1 MDESFLSPNK
11 STNLTT
17 KNMNEPKLDL
27 ERHSL
32 AHLMATG
39 ILKMWPQARFGVGP
53 VIENGFYY
61 DVEIPGYQLT
71 ELDLRKI
78 EKTMNK
84 LKQQKLPYEK
94 KEISINEAIKLFDQ
108 FGQTYKV
115 ELLNDLKTKGTTKM
129 NGTEAEVL
137 PEGESKI
144 SLYQIGDFIDLCRGP
159 HVKNSND
166 LKAAFVLEKLAGAY
180 WRGDEKNKMLTRI
193 YGLAFNTQKEL
204 EDYLAMIEE
213 AKKRDHRK
221 LGKELELFVISDLVG
236 PGMPLYTPKGTI
248 VRGEIINFSNELQ
261 QRIGYQP
268 VHTPQVNKAE
278 LFKISGH
285 YEKFKDDMLMVKSHY
300 SEEEYFLKPM
310 NCPQHTQ
317 IYASQKRS
325 YRDLPIAYSDTANL
339 FRDEKPGELSGL
351 TRLRCFCQDDS
362 HCFCREDQ
370 IRDEFKKLLNLI
382 KEALTVY
389 GMDYRIRLSLWDKNH
404 QEKYLG
410 DKDIWSK
417 SQKLMEE
424 LLKENKIDYFKAEG
438 EAAFYGPKMD
448 IMVTDALKRDWQIST
463 IQLDLNMPVR
473 FDLKYTDAD
482 GSEKHPIMIHKA
494 IVGSPERFMGILIEH
509 YAGAFPLWL
518 APVQV
523 KILNVGQT
531 HEEHC
536 RKLAERFKTENIRVE
551 LDLANETVGNKIRK
565 TVVQKIP
572 YMLVIGDKEIA
583 SDKLLVRARGEE
595 KLLDIDLNEFIEKI
609 KTLTKSRE
617 NLL

>member
-1 MDESFLSPNK
+1 LDESFLSPNK

>member
-1 MDESFLSPNK
+1 
-11 STNLTT
+11 
-17 KNMNEPKLDL
+17 MNEPKLDL

-32 AHLMATG
+32 AHLMAAG

-94 KEISINEAIKLFDQ
+94 KEISIDEAIKLFDQ

-129 NGTEAEVL
+129 NGAEAEVL

-144 SLYQIGDFIDLCRGP
+144 SLYQTGDFIDLCRGP

-180 WRGDEKNKMLTRI
+180 WRGNDKNPMLTRI
-193 YGLAFNTQKEL
+193 YALAFKTQKEL

-370 IRDEFKKLLNLI
+370 IGDEFKKLLDLI

-389 GMDYRIRLSLWDKNH
+389 GMDYRIRLSLWDENH

-482 GSEKHPIMIHKA
+482 GSEKHPIVIHKA

-518 APVQV
+518 APVQI

-536 RKLAERFKTENIRVE
+536 QKLAERFKKDNIRVE

-565 TVVQKIP
+565 AVVQKIP

-583 SDKLLVRARGEE
+583 SDKLMVRVRGEE
-595 KLLDIDLNEFIEKI
+595 KLLEIDLNEFIEKI

>member
-531 HEEHC
+531 HGEHC

>member
-1 MDESFLSPNK
+1 
-11 STNLTT
+11 
-17 KNMNEPKLDL
+17 MNEPKLDL

-32 AHLMATG
+32 AHLMAAG

-94 KEISINEAIKLFDQ
+94 KEISIDEAIKLFDQ

-129 NGTEAEVL
+129 NGAEAEVL

-144 SLYQIGDFIDLCRGP
+144 SLYQTGDFIDLCRGP

-166 LKAAFVLEKLAGAY
+166 LKAAFILEKLAGAY
-180 WRGDEKNKMLTRI
+180 WRGNDKNFMLTRI

-370 IRDEFKKLLNLI
+370 IGDEFKKLLDLI

-389 GMDYRIRLSLWDKNH
+389 GMDYRIRLSLWDENH

-536 RKLAERFKTENIRVE
+536 RKLAEQFKKENIRVE

-565 TVVQKIP
+565 AVVQKIP
-572 YMLVIGDKEIA
+572 YTLVIGDKEIA
-583 SDKLLVRARGEE
+583 SDKLMVRVRGEE
-595 KLLDIDLNEFIEKI
+595 KLWEIDYNEFVAKV
-609 KTLTKSRE
+609 K
-617 NLL
+617 NLIQNRTAQLK